1 MELNSQLLSRLD
13 YVTATREARAA
24 MAREILAQPE
34 TLKDLLQIGVGRQDA
49 IGSRAF
55 WILEFVYKASP
66 TLLHDHLDPFC
77 EGLGALREE
86 SSIRPAAKVCEL
98 LVKAYYGKQKAPPLT
113 LRHRELITAA
123 CFDWL
128 IGPHKVA
135 PQAYSMETLYLLGHD
150 IPWIH
155 PELKA
160 ILDQHYA
167 QGSAGYQARARKI
180 LERMD
185 KSG

>member
-1 MELNSQLLSRLD
+1 M
-13 YVTATREARAA
+13 T
-24 MAREILAQPE
+24 REILAEPE
-34 TLKDLLQIGVGRQDA
+34 SLEALLQIGVRRQDA

-66 TLLHDHLDPFC
+66 VLLHNHLDTFC

-86 SSIRPAAKVCEL
+86 SSIRPAAKICEL
-98 LVKAYYGKQKAPPLT
+98 LVKAYYGKQQQKAPPLT
-113 LRHRELITAA
+113 PRHQEQITAA

-135 PQAYSMETLYLLGHD
+135 PQAYSMETLYLLGRD
-150 IPWIH
+150 VPWVH

-160 ILDQHYA
+160 ILDQRYA
-167 QGSAGYQARARKI
+167 RGSAGYQARARKI